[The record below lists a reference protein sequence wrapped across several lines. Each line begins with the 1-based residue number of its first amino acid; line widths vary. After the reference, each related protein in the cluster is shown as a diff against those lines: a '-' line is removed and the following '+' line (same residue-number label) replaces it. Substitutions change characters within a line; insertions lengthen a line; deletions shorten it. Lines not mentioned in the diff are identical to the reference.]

1 MTTQEDIDVG
11 HIESVRSDV
20 CGTAG
25 ASDSTTT
32 GLIVTL
38 GAMCAVIPLAVD
50 MYLPALPRI
59 AQDLG
64 APISKAQ
71 MTLPV
76 FLAGLATGQLI
87 WGSLSDRVGRVRPLL
102 VGCVLFAVTSVG
114 CAWCRTVESLVL
126 ARFLMG
132 LAGSVGLV
140 ISRAVVR
147 DLFDEHG
154 SARMFSM
161 MMIVSGIAPI
171 VAPSIGGLVLKYAD
185 WSLIFWM
192 LGGFGLLCAVSIR
205 IHVPETLS
213 HDRRVGGHLFDLLRQ
228 YGRLL
233 VDPRF
238 IGYAGSMGLVS
249 GSLFAYL
256 AGSSFVF
263 MELFGLSAQRYGLLC
278 ACNGIAI
285 YIVGRLNSLLLRRMR
300 ARQILFTASFVTAAA
315 GLVLLAIAC
324 SGIGGVRLFFPVL
337 LVCIAS
343 LGMQF
348 PNATAVAMVPF
359 AEQAGTASALL
370 GMLGYIVGAG
380 SGTLVGVLHNGTAVP
395 MAAMVAACSVCAWLV
410 LVWTRLREGTASR

>member
-1 MTTQEDIDVG
+1 MTGRGPTDAPAPGE
-11 HIESVRSDV
+11 RNPFAA
-20 CGTAG
+20 T
-25 ASDSTTT
+25 DSATT

-64 APISKAQ
+64 APIGQVQ

-76 FLAGLATGQLI
+76 FLVGLALGQLI

-102 VGCVLFAVTSVG
+102 VGCLLFALASGG
-114 CAWCRTVESLVL
+114 CALCRSAGALVV

-171 VAPSIGGLVLKYAD
+171 VAPSIGGLVLRYAD
-185 WSLIFWM
+185 WPLIFWI
-192 LGGFGLLCAVSIR
+192 LAGFGMLCTLSIR
-205 IHVPETLS
+205 FCVPETLP
-213 HDRRVGGHLFDLLRQ
+213 HDRRLEGHLFALLRQ
-228 YGRLL
+228 YGRLMT
-233 VDPRF
+233 DARF
-238 IGYAGSMGLVS
+238 IGYAGAMGFVG

-256 AGSSFVF
+256 SGSPFVF
-263 MELFGLSAQRYGLLC
+263 IKLFGLSPQHYGLLS
-278 ACNGIAI
+278 AGNGVAV
-285 YIVGRLNSLLLRRMR
+285 YITGRLNHLLLRRVR
-300 ARQILFTASFVTAAA
+300 ARQLLMTASLVHALA
-315 GLVLLAIAC
+315 GSLLVVVALC
-324 SGIGGVRLFFPVL
+324 GGGVGWFYPL
-337 LVCIAS
+337 LMVCVAS

-348 PNATAVAMVPF
+348 PNATAAAMVPF
-359 AEQAGTASALL
+359 ADQAGTASALL

-380 SGTLVGVLHNGTAVP
+380 SGALVGVLHDGTAVP
-395 MAAMVAACSVCAWLV
+395 MAVMVAGCSTCAWLI
-410 LVWTRLREGTASR
+410 LLWARHREVRACS